1 MKKYLNAILSIGTV
15 AILFYTLFDLKE
27 QVKQVDIL
35 KKELKT
41 VTATKDSLHDEMFI
55 QHVQL
60 DRYELSLDYLQEVNP
75 KAALQFVNYMNHE
88 TE

>member
-1 MKKYLNAILSIGTV
+1 MKKYINGILSIGT
-15 AILFYTLFDLKE
+15 IGLLFYTLFDLRN
-27 QVKQVDIL
+27 QVKQVDVL
-35 KKELKT
+35 KKQLTEM
-41 VTATKDSLHDEMFI
+41 TAEKDSLHDEMFI
-55 QHVQL
+55 KHVQL